1 MERSEAKKIIR
12 EEDLRRW
19 AWYTRPE
26 SVECIA
32 IYPDQDAWV
41 VVGAGER
48 MDLRGLS
55 FYPDEGEALDRFI
68 SRLRALNRML
78 RREETTVGIQAPWGG
93 TKHFTSGADIDTVE
107 P

>member
-1 MERSEAKKIIR
+1 MERSEAKRIIR

-26 SVECIA
+26 SVECVA
-32 IYPDQDAWV
+32 IYRDQDGWIV
-41 VVGAGER
+41 VATGER
-48 MDLRGLS
+48 QEVCGLEV
-55 FYPDEGEALDRFI
+55 FADEGLALDSFI
-68 SRLRALNRML
+68 ERLRAGTFLLQRGKL
-78 RREETTVGIQAPWGG
+78 TVGIQAPWGG